1 MADLVEKVGNYISKQ
16 VLTRPDYAR
25 KLLVGAFEAYGWK
38 LRHLPNP
45 KLSHSKQYLS
55 AISSKFMT
63 RPLFHPDQ
71 QILTSIFTPCEIF
84 HAMNLYPMCAEQFAA
99 YTNGAHS
106 EHVFIKAAED
116 AGIAETFC
124 SYHKV
129 VIGAALSG
137 VLPKP
142 EAIVNTSLT
151 CDANNLTFRKV
162 AEIFDVPR
170 YYIDVPWHT
179 DEEAIRYVADQLR
192 EMARFV
198 EDITGRSLQDE
209 LLRERI
215 SCSDRTIRHLRSC
228 IPLRKNH
235 FVPSEMTAELYEIL
249 MAHNA
254 LGTDEALRYAGMLHK
269 ELSNAPDVPGR
280 KILWMHPNPFYQSS
294 VKALFNYR
302 TDPRISLS
310 EMCCDGLIPS
320 RRDDPYEIMAERCV
334 LNTFNGPA
342 SRRAEAACA
351 LAKESGADGVILF
364 CHWGCKET
372 CGASTLI
379 ADTLEEAG
387 FPVLVVN
394 GDGVD
399 RLNAPDGQI
408 ITRISAFMEMLE
420 R

>member
-1 MADLVEKVGNYISKQ
+1 
-16 VLTRPDYAR
+16 
-25 KLLVGAFEAYGWK
+25 
-38 LRHLPNP
+38 
-45 KLSHSKQYLS
+45 
-55 AISSKFMT
+55 
-63 RPLFHPDQ
+63 
-71 QILTSIFTPCEIF
+71 
-84 HAMNLYPMCAEQFAA
+84 
-99 YTNGAHS
+99 
-106 EHVFIKAAED
+106 
-116 AGIAETFC
+116 
-124 SYHKV
+124 
-129 VIGAALSG
+129 
-137 VLPKP
+137 
-142 EAIVNTSLT
+142 
-151 CDANNLTFRKV
+151 
-162 AEIFDVPR
+162 
-170 YYIDVPWHT
+170 
-179 DEEAIRYVADQLR
+179 
-192 EMARFV
+192 
-198 EDITGRSLQDE
+198 
-209 LLRERI
+209 
-215 SCSDRTIRHLRSC
+215 
-228 IPLRKNH
+228 
-235 FVPSEMTAELYEIL
+235 MTAELYEIL

-342 SRRAEAACA
+342 SRRAEAACS
-351 LAKESGADGVILF
+351 LARESGADGVILF